1 MFRFTKNYLLVGG
14 FALLMASS
22 KQVNAQKTK
31 DKEKDKQEQTPSQP
45 KIGTGI
51 PSGTTLF
58 PTKNSDDDWHMAAQ
72 KLQQTLRIVNNQY
85 MDEVDPKKASED
97 AIKGLLEELD
107 PHSVYIS
114 AEEYQKVNEPLVGNF
129 EGIGVSFN
137 IIKDTI
143 VVLNTIGGGPSEK
156 VGIMAGDKIV
166 KIEGDNVAGIKIT
179 NDDVVKKLRGP
190 KDTKVKV
197 SMARQGEKELLD
209 FVIIRD
215 KIPLYSVE
223 AAYMATPTVGYIKL
237 NRFASTSVE
246 EVGSAIEKLQT
257 QNMQDLIFDLRGN
270 GGGLLDAS
278 FKLSSMF
285 FPEGRLIVYTEGR
298 KSPRTDYQ
306 SVGEGIF
313 RKGRLVVLI
322 DEGSASASEIVSGAI
337 QDWDRG
343 LLIGRRSFGKGLVQR
358 PFPLSDGSM
367 IRLTV
372 AHYYTPSGRCIQ
384 RPYDNGKDDYKK
396 DLSKRYEDGELTG
409 KKAEKE
415 MPDSLKSYTLLKKR
429 LVYGGGGV
437 MPDIF
442 VPIDTTLNY
451 GFYNE
456 MNRKNI
462 INEFML
468 EYVNKN
474 RSSLL
479 LQYPNIE
486 KFKETYTIS
495 DQLIEQLTETAK
507 RDSVENKEPEKF
519 KEALPTVKVLLK
531 ALMARYLWDAEA
543 YVKVVNDI
551 NPVYLKALEAL
562 KDDTFKK
569 LKIGNE

>member
-1 MFRFTKNYLLVGG
+1 MSATTKNYLLLGC
-14 FALLMASS
+14 FALLMALSNQAS
-22 KQVNAQKTK
+22 AQKGK
-31 DKEKDKQEQTPSQP
+31 DKNKSEQQPSTP
-45 KIGTGI
+45 KIGNGLPNGST
-51 PSGTTLF
+51 PF
-58 PTKNSDDDWHMAAQ
+58 PITNKDDDWQIAAQ

-85 MDEVDPKKASED
+85 MNEVDPKKASED

-107 PHSVYIS
+107 PHSVYIP

-137 IIKDTI
+137 IVKDTI

-156 VGIMAGDKIV
+156 VGIMAGDKII
-166 KIEGDNVAGIKIT
+166 KIEGINVAGIKIV
-179 NDDVVKKLRGP
+179 NDSVVKKLRGP

-237 NRFASTSVE
+237 DRFASTSVE
-246 EVGSAIEKLQT
+246 EVGNAIEKLQK

-270 GGGLLDAS
+270 GGGFLDAA
-278 FKLSSMF
+278 FKLCSMF
-285 FPEGRLIVYTEGR
+285 FTEGKLMVYTEGR
-298 KSPRTDYQ
+298 KSPRMDYKSTD
-306 SVGEGIF
+306 EGIF

-343 LLIGRRSFGKGLVQR
+343 LLIGRRSFGKGLVQK
-358 PFPLSDGSM
+358 PFQLLDGSM

-384 RPYDNGKDDYKK
+384 RPYDNGKDAYKK
-396 DLSKRYEDGELTG
+396 DIAKRYEDGELTG
-409 KKAEKE
+409 KDKAE
-415 MPDSLKSYTLLKKR
+415 MPDSLKSYTLLQKR

-468 EYVNKN
+468 DYVNKN
-474 RSSLL
+474 RNSLL
-479 LQYPNIE
+479 KKYPDVDA
-486 KFKETYTIS
+486 FKKTYTIS
-495 DQLIEQLTETAK
+495 DDLIAQLIDTAK
-507 RDSVENKEPEKF
+507 KDSVENKEPEKF

-543 YVKVVNDI
+543 YARIANEI
-551 NPVYLKALEAL
+551 NPIYLKALEAL
-562 KDDTFKK
+562 SNNTFEK
-569 LKIGNE
+569 LKLGAE